1 MPAVP
6 IRSGDAACVLLGV
19 LFFFENSKFFVC
31 YFFLKN
37 GILGCDFR
45 ISLLGCVL
53 RISPSIER
61 SIGLRLWNR
70 HQ

>member
-31 YFFLKN
+31 YFFLKMVYWAAT
-37 GILGCDFR
+37 LELVYWDA
-45 ISLLGCVL
+45 S
-53 RISPSIER
+53 
-61 SIGLRLWNR
+61 
-70 HQ
+70 